1 MLHVVSAKYLEDFKL
16 WVCFNDGTAGE
27 VDLRGKLSGP
37 VFAPLKQEAYF
48 AKVFVDQ
55 ELETVAWPNGA
66 DLAPEFLKD
75 NLAQVPS

>member
-37 VFAPLKQEAYF
+37 VFDPLKQEAYF

>member
-37 VFAPLKQEAYF
+37 VFDPLKQEAYF
-48 AKVFVDQ
+48 AKVYVDQ

-66 DLAPEFLKD
+66 DLSPEFLKD